1 MKPLVDSML
10 LNLYD
15 QFNTLC
21 AAMPGVDVV
30 SEPDRFCIVSK
41 HPDLLYNE
49 LDKARF
55 SEGQAEECVR
65 KVLTVY
71 ASRGHLPMLWV
82 VTPISRPRNLPKI
95 LEAQGFKPH
104 TTWRGMFL
112 PVETFNR
119 SIDTGNRLKVIQV
132 TDPDQLSRWLIPY
145 KESYHC

>member
-55 SEGQAEECVR
+55 SEGQAEE
-65 KVLTVY
+65 
-71 ASRGHLPMLWV
+71 
-82 VTPISRPRNLPKI
+82 
-95 LEAQGFKPH
+95 
-104 TTWRGMFL
+104 
-112 PVETFNR
+112 R
-119 SIDTGNRLKVIQV
+119 S
-132 TDPDQLSRWLIPY
+132 
-145 KESYHC
+145 